1 MRREGVIVIVNACVW
16 GFVMLMTAHAL
27 KGTGGYEKIQLI
39 LISGSAASLLAVG
52 SGIPRKRKK

>member
-1 MRREGVIVIVNACVW
+1 
-16 GFVMLMTAHAL
+16 MLMTAHAL

-52 SGIPRKRKK
+52 SGIRRKRKK